1 MKINI
6 SKRNEKYFVHIEEN
20 TPPSFVSAITLSD
33 AFNTQGFGKLL
44 YVDINKCF
52 GTGQHKITIEKDNN
66 QRRCM
71 VHIIFFKSNP
81 LLVDLNRLSEYI
93 QKEVKTQHPEEL
105 FYNTL
110 DAFNI
115 EVSNE
120 NQWSLNLVR
129 QVITYHCMSKV
140 NLDLCKLMIGE

>member
-6 SKRNEKYFVHIEEN
+6 AKRNEKYFVHIEEN
-20 TPPSFVSAITLSD
+20 NHLSFVSAITLSD

-44 YVDINKCF
+44 YPDVGKCF
-52 GTGQHKITIEKDNN
+52 GPGQHRITIEKDNN
-66 QRRCM
+66 QSAWNA
-71 VHIIFFKSNP
+71 HIIFVKSKT
-81 LLVDLNRLSEYI
+81 LMVDLNKLSEYI

-110 DAFNI
+110 KEFNI

-129 QVITYHCMSKV
+129 QVITYHCMSNV
-140 NLDLCKLMIGE
+140 NVKLCHLMIGE